1 MFNKELFLS
10 LCKKYNVELSNTA
23 ASPMIKVG
31 TDTHEITESDV
42 KFAFELPQ
50 AYFDY
55 LDNSLATKIKNPTY
69 YLCEDYGIAC

>member
-42 KFAFELPQ
+42 KCAFELPQ
-50 AYFDY
+50 
-55 LDNSLATKIKNPTY
+55 LTLI
-69 YLCEDYGIAC
+69 I

>member
-23 ASPMIKVG
+23 A
-31 TDTHEITESDV
+31 
-42 KFAFELPQ
+42 
-50 AYFDY
+50 
-55 LDNSLATKIKNPTY
+55 TKIKNPTY